1 MTLKVTQGHRN
12 NLCWISHKSL
22 SINSIINN
30 DFILQCFWDI
40 TTFRLTIQCTWLALT
55 SRSPSFSKTKLKL
68 QAARALPFMC
78 KHIENNTRCIS
89 RGMGIRKVSNSKSDL
104 PGHSRSPVT
113 VPFATISLSCAVSK
127 ILSLISQSLKTSR
140 DPEHIPW
147 GVFYHVCNRTPQYQ
161 PVHEN
166 WSASL
171 HRFENIT
178 GAPKLKI

>member
-1 MTLKVTQGHRN
+1 MSVEILSTAAQLYEKSHFRKASSRWMTLKVTQGHRN

-22 SINSIINN
+22 SINGIINS

-113 VPFATISLSCAVSK
+113 VPFDRPSTNTIS
-127 ILSLISQSLKTSR
+127 
-140 DPEHIPW
+140 
-147 GVFYHVCNRTPQYQ
+147 
-161 PVHEN
+161 
-166 WSASL
+166 
-171 HRFENIT
+171 
-178 GAPKLKI
+178 